1 MMEFK
6 FDPTQ
11 QYQQG
16 AIASVVGVL
25 ALCSSQGVEWR
36 LLDSGRTCE
45 EVGRDKK

>member
-16 AIASVVGVL
+16 TIAPVVGVL

-36 LLDSGRTCE
+36 VLDSGRICR